1 MSTISP
7 DRGTGLH
14 GLSRAADSPIA
25 AAGREILGLVEDQV
39 ALGPRAPGTG
49 PHDQLAR
56 RLEQRL
62 REHHAEVTVQE
73 FAVTFQGS
81 ALHCAN
87 IVGMFRARAHSS
99 GGGSPVLVGT
109 HYDTRVRADRDPDP
123 ARRECPIPG
132 ANDGGSGTA
141 VLLHI
146 LPWLSRAELARDVAV
161 AFFDAEDLGNID
173 GKDFSLGAE
182 WCATHPVAGFAP
194 AEMVA
199 VDMVGGRDMV
209 LDIDAYSLEH
219 PASLKLTREIF
230 KRGFAQGG
238 IRSSGTS
245 RSASNTSSPIIIHSF
260 AGGPRPVFSSIS
272 TTPNG
277 TRRMTCRGR
286 FPRIPWE
293 LPKQL
298 CSFFCRARQG
308 EPVPGLP
315 GSQVLQADHAGLF
328 LFLPAHQSE
337 RDPFLFRI

>member
-1 MSTISP
+1 MSTTSP
-7 DRGTGLH
+7 DRGTGLP
-14 GLSRAADSPIA
+14 GLSRAGDSPIA

-123 ARRECPIPG
+123 ARRECPILG

-141 VLLHI
+141 VLLHM

-230 KRGFAQGG
+230 KRGFAQGWDPFTRDKPER
-238 IRSSGTS
+238 IKYIISDHYPFVRRGT
-245 RSASNTSSPIIIHSF
+245 ASCILIDIDYPQWHT
-260 AGGPRPVFSSIS
+260 
-272 TTPNG
+272 
-277 TRRMTCRGR
+277 
-286 FPRIPWE
+286 
-293 LPKQL
+293 QDD
-298 CSFFCRARQG
+298 
-308 EPVPGLP
+308 LP
-315 GSQVLQADHAGLF
+315 GALSADSLGITEAALQLF
-328 LFLPAHQSE
+328 LSRAPG
-337 RDPFLFRI
+337 